1 MHKKIELKA
10 AKALK
15 KDEAHYHKKVRTAKN
30 PTKKKHAMIEEKEA
44 KSAAKDLSKRAK
56 KAHEY

>member
-1 MHKKIELKA
+1 MHYEKEAKKTKSL
-10 AKALK
+10 
-15 KDEAHYHKKVRTAKN
+15 
-30 PTKKKHAMIEEKEA
+30 TKKKHELIERKEA